1 MEPVN
6 NILSVWV
13 QNALNGD
20 SKAQSQLYQQYCKAM
35 FHICTRMTGNKEQA
49 EDLLQDAFVI
59 AFKNLH
65 QLKEANQFGG
75 WLRRI
80 VVNECIRFS
89 KKTVRWLEWEEQF
102 EEMADTDHT
111 AWWKTVDLNMVHQQI
126 KALPD
131 GCREVFNLYALED
144 LSHKEIA
151 SQLGCSESTSKS
163 QYHRAKQ
170 LLRERINTQIAL
182 HG

>member
-1 MEPVN
+1 LEPAN
-6 NILSVWV
+6 NIHSVWV
-13 QNALNGD
+13 QNALKGD
-20 SKAQSQLYQQYCKAM
+20 SKAQSQLYQQYSKAM
-35 FHICTRMTGNKEQA
+35 FHICTRMTGNRAQA
-49 EDLLQDAFVI
+49 EDILQDAFII

-65 QLKEANQFGG
+65 QLKEAVQFGG

-89 KKTVRWLEWEEQF
+89 RKTVRLQEWEDHF
-102 EEMADTDHT
+102 EEIADDHSE
-111 AWWKTVDLNMVHQQI
+111 AWWKTVDLDMVHQQI

-151 SQLGCSESTSKS
+151 TQLGCSESTSKS

>member
-1 MEPVN
+1 
-6 NILSVWV
+6 V

-20 SKAQSQLYQQYCKAM
+20 SKAQSHLYQQYSKAM
-35 FHICTRMTGNKEQA
+35 FHICIRMTGNREQA
-49 EDLLQDAFVI
+49 EDLLQDAFII

-65 QLKEANQFGG
+65 QLKESQQFGG

-80 VVNECIRFS
+80 VVNECISFS
-89 KKTVRWLEWEEQF
+89 KKKVRWKEWEDHF
-102 EEMADTDHT
+102 EDIADDNSV
-111 AWWKTVDLNMVHQQI
+111 AWWKTVSLEMVHQQI

-131 GCREVFNLYALED
+131 GCREIFNLYALED
-144 LSHKEIA
+144 LSHREIA
-151 SQLGCSESTSKS
+151 HQLGCSESTSKS

-170 LLRERINTQIAL
+170 LLREKINTQIAL

>member
-1 MEPVN
+1 MEPAN
-6 NILSVWV
+6 NIHSVWV
-13 QNALNGD
+13 QNALKGD
-20 SKAQSQLYQQYCKAM
+20 SKAQSHLYQQYSKAM
-35 FHICTRMTGNKEQA
+35 FHICTRMTGNREQA
-49 EDLLQDAFVI
+49 EDVLQDAFVL

-65 QLKEANQFGG
+65 QLKDAVQFGG

-89 KKTVRWLEWEEQF
+89 KKTIRWQEWEDHF
-102 EEMADTDHT
+102 EEIAMDDST

-131 GCREVFNLYALED
+131 GCREVFNLYAVED

-170 LLRERINTQIAL
+170 LLRKRINAQMAL